1 MTPGTLLV
9 RFPAHSDD
17 YFKSPLPPPNPE
29 EHVPYLLKIRRYGED
44 TDTVR
49 SEGEDTVEDTKIRS
63 KIRTLSDRKEKIR
76 SKIPRYGRRYQDTV
90 EDTKIRRRYGDF
102 TGSTNVQ
109 GAAHLISEPFLHPC
123 HAIISIWLRS
133 KVR

>member
-1 MTPGTLLV
+1 MVLRSGV
-9 RFPAHSDD
+9 CEK
-17 YFKSPLPPPNPE
+17 YPE

-76 SKIPRYGRRYQDTV
+76 SKIRRYGRRYQDTV
-90 EDTKIRRRYGDF
+90 EDTKIRRTYGDS

-109 GAAHLISEPFLHPC
+109 GAAHLISEPFGRDEFDP
-123 HAIISIWLRS
+123 SRDSDKKW
-133 KVR
+133 